1 MGMTPEQM
9 GDLVAQ
15 HFGFEATADVD
26 GVMGT
31 LSADA
36 QHEVTPPPVGERADS
51 SEMRSYYEILSNAIK
66 RESVTPQRRLY
77 GQGQGSLIDETLWH
91 G

>member
-1 MGMTPEQM
+1 MSMTPEQM
-9 GDLVAQ
+9 DDLVAQ
-15 HFGFEATADVD
+15 HFGFEATDDVD

-31 LSADA
+31 LSAGA
-36 QHEVTPPPVGERADS
+36 QHQIIPPPVGERTDS

-66 RESVTPQRRLY
+66 RASVTPLRRLY
-77 GQGQGSLIDETLWH
+77 GQGSLIDETLWH